1 MGLAPTIVIEVLNV
15 IRGLHG
21 RGMTVMLVEQ
31 NVAASLR
38 LADRAYV
45 LENGSIVLEGG
56 GAELLGDPRIR
67 EAYLGL

>member
-1 MGLAPTIVIEVLNV
+1 MPQRV
-15 IRGLHG
+15 IRQLHG

-45 LENGSIVLEGG
+45 LENGSVVLSGPG
-56 GAELLGDPRIR
+56 SELLGDSRIKQ
-67 EAYLGL
+67 AYLGL